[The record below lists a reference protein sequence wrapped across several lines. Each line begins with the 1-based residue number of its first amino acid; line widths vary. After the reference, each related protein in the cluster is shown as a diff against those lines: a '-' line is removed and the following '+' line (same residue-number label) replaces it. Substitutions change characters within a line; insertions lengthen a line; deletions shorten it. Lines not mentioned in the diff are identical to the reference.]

1 MSAHPH
7 PSHLRPK
14 IASWWFTMLFGFWT
28 FGYFHIIIHLLA
40 SGDLSAWGL
49 HFPTWLLELSNSL
62 SPQKEHSLIQRQAT
76 HPDGLVFISSL
87 LLMAWPRGPYSQS
100 WWAKRWWASGRQN
113 GLGHTLF
120 VVLPPDRCWATSL
133 VEGGAGQRSISDM
146 VRDITPA
153 IKGLGCGGF
162 C

>member
-1 MSAHPH
+1 MWEAVWGKGDGESVLNSACLQGQSAPRQEKEMNWTFCPSFWMSAHPH

-100 WWAKRWWASGRQN
+100 WWAKR
-113 GLGHTLF
+113 
-120 VVLPPDRCWATSL
+120 
-133 VEGGAGQRSISDM
+133 
-146 VRDITPA
+146 
-153 IKGLGCGGF
+153 
-162 C
+162 